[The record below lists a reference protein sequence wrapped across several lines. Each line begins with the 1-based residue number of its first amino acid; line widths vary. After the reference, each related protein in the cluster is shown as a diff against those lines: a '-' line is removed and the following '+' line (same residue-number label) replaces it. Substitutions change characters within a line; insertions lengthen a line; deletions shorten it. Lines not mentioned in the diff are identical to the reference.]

1 MVIILTKNMMEIMS
15 LWVDNVLYDM
25 QQLMTNKTNIEA
37 FDIFNSEYGTKALS
51 VCPELKNITIDAVCN
66 YDSAHLA
73 ELNLNPNDAFAY
85 YFYYQASPKNAEIV
99 VNKDVIK
106 RKNITID
113 DTLAAIA
120 HEIGHIISIE
130 KHGDSFTELPAEVLA
145 DEYACRIGLKEQL
158 IILLKKMICCGEYF
172 DFQVKWLEKRRV
184 TPCLSP
190 CYHIGINAVPIGGE

>member
-1 MVIILTKNMMEIMS
+1 MS

-85 YFYYQASPKNAEIV
+85 YFYYQASQKNAEIV

-113 DTLAAIA
+113 ATLAAIA

-130 KHGDSFTELPAEVLA
+130 KHGDSFF
-145 DEYACRIGLKEQL
+145 I
-158 IILLKKMICCGEYF
+158 
-172 DFQVKWLEKRRV
+172 
-184 TPCLSP
+184 
-190 CYHIGINAVPIGGE
+190 